1 MIYTIL
7 GAVILGLLGILHRR
21 KREIRRLT
29 EAIDSFLLDETTLP
43 ISTEDSELGHLQTN
57 ISELQNRVLQQKEAT
72 RQEGRTNTQFISD
85 ISHQLKT
92 PLAGL
97 RLYCE
102 MDGGD
107 HAKKEL
113 ALVEKMEQLIRNVL
127 TLEKIRSDTYEMNFA
142 PCRVSELA
150 RGVVSELQP
159 LFPGK
164 SIRIQGEASLR
175 MDRGWMQEALGNVV
189 KNACE
194 HIPDGGWVEI
204 LAVQRE
210 KSVELTV
217 SDNGGGVREEELPR
231 LFDRF
236 HRAENAVPTSA
247 GIGLAITKA
256 IVEKHH
262 GIITAE
268 NTGEGLAVVMCLPII
283 DGNLKV

>member
-1 MIYTIL
+1 MNYAIL
-7 GAVILGLLGILHRR
+7 GAVILGLLEILHRKNR
-21 KREIRRLT
+21 RIRGLT
-29 EAIDSFLLDETTLP
+29 EAIDSFLLDETPLP

-72 RQEGRTNTQFISD
+72 RQEGRSNTQFISD

-113 ALVEKMEQLIRNVL
+113 ALVEKMEKLIQNVL
-127 TLEKIRSDTYEMNFA
+127 TLEKIRSDTYEMNFT
-142 PCRVSELA
+142 PCPVSELA

-164 SIRIQGEASLR
+164 SLRLVGEANLR
-175 MDRGWMQEALGNVV
+175 LDRGWMQEALGNVV

-194 HIPDGGWVEI
+194 HTPDQGWVEI
-204 LAVQRE
+204 RMEQRE
-210 KSVELTV
+210 KSVEISV
-217 SDNGGGVREEELPR
+217 SDNGGGVKEEELPR

-236 HRAENAVPTSA
+236 HRTENAIPSSA

-268 NTGEGLAVVMCLPII
+268 NTGEGLCISLCLPII
-283 DGNLKV
+283 DANLKV